1 VADLKQGDNMP
12 NGGSDCCGTCWFNSK
27 NGGKAGYGGADKKGK
42 VRCTIRGINVPN
54 PFYTYC
60 ANHPHHTHEK
70 IDVPLGP
77 VFVAEPDGMMSYR
90 RKIWL
95 NPPDNENVR
104 LKLIEV
110 LEHISDEFEQRY
122 PSETSIEEEVIN
134 QLVELREKRAIP
146 GLLKVI
152 RMDIEKY
159 RFWDKENPDL
169 MMVKNK
175 AVIVGQAIE
184 ALLKISDGELL
195 SDVEGFIKKGLEET
209 GDAYDMRNDNF
220 AVIRYHLVR
229 GLKYVDNKRA
239 IELLQVAQ
247 KDPHDEVRAF
257 ANEILDEKIKPE
269 EFLFSKGQEFSEK
282 RNYKR
287 AIEYYIAALKIKP
300 DYFDILFELGN
311 TYIETDELE
320 NSIKY
325 YTMALDVEP
334 DHPYALNNRGRIYMA
349 TDKYEEAIHDLEKW
363 LALKPADD
371 EAFDDEEIIDMINEA
386 KEKLG
391 GE

>member
-1 VADLKQGDNMP
+1 
-12 NGGSDCCGTCWFNSK
+12 
-27 NGGKAGYGGADKKGK
+27 
-42 VRCTIRGINVPN
+42 
-54 PFYTYC
+54 
-60 ANHPHHTHEK
+60 
-70 IDVPLGP
+70 
-77 VFVAEPDGMMSYR
+77 MMSYR

-104 LKLIEV
+104 LKLIEF
-110 LEHISDEFEQRY
+110 LEHISNEFEQRY

-134 QLVELREKRAIP
+134 QLAELRENN
-146 GLLKVI
+146 
-152 RMDIEKY
+152 E
-159 RFWDKENPDL
+159 
-169 MMVKNK
+169 
-175 AVIVGQAIE
+175 
-184 ALLKISDGELL
+184 
-195 SDVEGFIKKGLEET
+195 
-209 GDAYDMRNDNF
+209 YDMHHDNF
-220 AVIRYHLVR
+220 AAIRYHLVR

-269 EFLFSKGQEFSEK
+269 ELLFSKGQEFSEK

-287 AIEYYIAALKIKP
+287 AIEYYIAALNIKP

-334 DHPYALNNRGRIYMA
+334 DHPYALNNRGRIYMELG
-349 TDKYEEAIHDLEKW
+349 KYAEAIQDFEKW
-363 LALKPADD
+363 LEFKPDDD
-371 EAFDDEEIIDMINEA
+371 EAFDDEEIIDMINEV
-386 KEKLG
+386 KQDIGRRVNET
-391 GE
+391 EYTR